1 MGIVSRWLIL
11 VPLAGF
17 AAGGS
22 LTAAKNSATPGKP
35 SIKTV
40 WVIVME
46 NQDWSS
52 IKGSKFAP
60 YINGTL

>member
-22 LTAAKNSATPGKP
+22 LTAAKNSATLGKH
-35 SIKTV
+35 SLKTV

-46 NQDWSS
+46 NLSLLRS
-52 IKGSKFAP
+52 G
-60 YINGTL
+60 L